1 MGLLGRLWRTFLFG
15 FLISILGIPVVY
27 VLDGHLRLLGGVPWT
42 NLSVFPLSVFPLAV
56 YATGDDTDGWRVLR
70 FLFAT
75 VLVFLV
81 LASTAGQ
88 LSATFTGPVVALVPV
103 LCNLFAAALVGYVL
117 VYRGGA
123 TGRGDSLAYL
133 AGRVVGYVRYDRPQD
148 ES

>member
-1 MGLLGRLWRTFLFG
+1 MGLLGRLWRTLLFG

-42 NLSVFPLSVFPLAV
+42 NLAVFPLAV
-56 YATGDDTDGWRVLR
+56 YAAGDDTDGWRVLR

-75 VLVFLV
+75 TTVFLV

-88 LSATFTGPVVALVPV
+88 LSATLTGPVVALVPV

-117 VYRGGA
+117 VYRGGV
-123 TGRGDSLAYL
+123 TGRGDTLANL